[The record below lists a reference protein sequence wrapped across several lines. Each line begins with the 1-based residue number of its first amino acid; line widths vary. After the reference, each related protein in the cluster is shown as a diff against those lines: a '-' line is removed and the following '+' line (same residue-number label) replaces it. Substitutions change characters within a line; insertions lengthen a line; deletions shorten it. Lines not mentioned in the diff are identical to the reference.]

1 MAHKTNA
8 IQVGIGGDVIDIATP
23 SAASVKFQEALNL
36 LPAMGGELY
45 VFPPDPAGT
54 KYQIDATLTV
64 PRNNVLL
71 RFAPGAI
78 LDFSSSS
85 PPTTMFEITVANF
98 RCVGARIQHTVGS
111 LTASGRTIFHVRD
124 NGAVGQSNDARF
136 EACTFDLQQ
145 AVANID
151 GFSCIRA
158 TSDENIHD
166 HRKGLFVSGCTFLLR
181 PGTQQAA
188 PWSTAGV
195 PQGVCAI
202 RAQKSGCCLIVG
214 NHFRGSDMITPG
226 DCGPMIYM
234 LDSPESIISSN
245 SFRQLRL
252 APTSWL
258 LDVERSVLVRLAR
271 TTQEG
276 HHSVISSNLFESI
289 RGDYVVSLDDSFYNG
304 FCGNDIGDV
313 RDSAFAALRATGN
326 PLVIVGS
333 GFHDVDASGSTQPR
347 SVIELDGAEDIVLA
361 GNTMTESA
369 PGAPLVLETATT
381 NLHSTGAQVRMFKS
395 S

>member
-23 SAASVKFQEALNL
+23 SAASAKFQEALNQ

-78 LDFSSSS
+78 LDFSSST
-85 PPTTMFEITVANF
+85 PPTTMFDITVANF

-136 EACTFDLQQ
+136 EGCTFDLQQ
-145 AVANID
+145 GVSNID

-158 TSDENIHD
+158 TSNENPDD

-181 PGTQQAA
+181 PGTQQAF
-188 PWSTAGV
+188 PWSTAGE

-202 RAQKSGCCLIVG
+202 RTRKSGCSFIVG
-214 NHFRGSDMITPG
+214 NHFRGSDLVAFG

-234 LDSPESIISSN
+234 LDSPESVISCN

-252 APTSWL
+252 PATSGTM
-258 LDVERSVLVRLAR
+258 DVERSVLLRLNR
-271 TTQEG
+271 STQEG
-276 HHSVISSNLFESI
+276 HHTLISSNLYESI
-289 RGDYVVSLDDSFYNG
+289 RADYVVSLDDTHYNG
-304 FCGNDIGDV
+304 FTGNDIGDV
-313 RDSAFAALRATGN
+313 RDSAFAALRATRD
-326 PLVIVGS
+326 PLVIVGN
-333 GFHDVDASGSTQPR
+333 GFHDVEAAPSAQPGA
-347 SVIELDGAEDIVLA
+347 VLELEFAAEAVLA
-361 GNTMTESA
+361 GNTMTDA
-369 PGAPLVLETATT
+369 TPGAPLLLDAAAS
-381 NLHSTGAQVRMFKS
+381 NLHSTGAQARVFKAS
-395 S
+395 